1 MRFMLF
7 EGVPEIVPIMQA
19 VEGHDADDYS

>member
-1 MRFMLF
+1 MLF